1 MAPGHTVRHS
11 YSTCPVAV
19 STISA
24 IKSRLNGRGGCLAAG
39 AVVIVAGGGVSTV
52 RNDGLMDVLGAS
64 ERVSV
69 GTTSKAWERCSY
81 VRTRLSSS
89 TSILMLSNSPAV
101 NNWTCCASAMGS
113 A

>member
-1 MAPGHTVRHS
+1 M
-11 YSTCPVAV
+11 
-19 STISA
+19 
-24 IKSRLNGRGGCLAAG
+24 AAG